1 MGTTAPITTDEL
13 IEARM
18 DETGLTREQLL
29 LVVAKS
35 ALVRH
40 LATGPDKDR
49 FVLKG
54 GTLLAHTYKSP
65 RQSVRDADYT
75 YIEPTLPT
83 VDDLIE
89 MLRVPG
95 TNGFHLDPAE
105 ARWTTGADIYEAKGM
120 KFSIEDITVVPR
132 SRGRGRGNALDIS
145 VSVRSGECLDGPI
158 PLIYTDTMLAGEHR
172 FTVMGLSLEELAA
185 EKVLGWA
192 SKDQSRH
199 YIDLAYIARDYRE
212 VLDGEKAATLI
223 CGKFEREKSSG
234 RYRNIRT
241 VSQLADAFS
250 ASARIK
256 LIRDSWTDDLGTQIL
271 FLPEEADRTEG
282 SLTDF
287 TNVERYVNE
296 VWVPILREA
305 SQRRHRR

>member
-1 MGTTAPITTDEL
+1 MATDPITTDEL

-54 GTLLAHTYKSP
+54 GTLLAHAYKSP

-95 TNGFHLDPAE
+95 TNGFYLDPAE
-105 ARWTTGADIYEAKGM
+105 ARWTTGTDIYEAKGM
-120 KFSIEDITVVPR
+120 KFSIQDITVAP
-132 SRGRGRGNALDIS
+132 RGRGRGNALDIS
-145 VSVRSGECLDGPI
+145 LSVRSGECLDGPI
-158 PLIYTDTMLAGEHR
+158 PLIYTDTMLAGESR
-172 FTVMGLSLEELAA
+172 FSVMGLSLEELAA

-199 YIDLAYIARDYRE
+199 YIDLAYIARDHRG
-212 VLDGEKAATLI
+212 VLDGDKAATLI
-223 CGKFEREKSSG
+223 CEKFARERHSG
-234 RYRNIRT
+234 RYRRIRN
-241 VSQLADAFS
+241 VGELASTFS
-250 ASARIK
+250 APARVK
-256 LIRDSWTDDLGTQIL
+256 LIRDSWEGDLGTQIL
-271 FLPEEADRTEG
+271 FLPEEEERAEG

-287 TNVERYVNE
+287 ANVQRYVNE
-296 VWVPILREA
+296 VWVPILTEA
-305 SQRRHRR
+305 SRRHRRR

>member
-1 MGTTAPITTDEL
+1 MATDPITTDEL

-54 GTLLAHTYKSP
+54 GTLLAHVYKSP

-83 VDDLIE
+83 VPDLIA

-95 TNGFHLDPAE
+95 TNGFHLDPEE
-105 ARWTTGADIYEAKGM
+105 ARWTTGTDIYEAKGM
-120 KFSIEDITVVPR
+120 KFSIEDITFTPRGR
-132 SRGRGRGNALDIS
+132 SRGSALDIS
-145 VSVRSGECLDGPI
+145 VSVRSGECLDGPV
-158 PLIYTDTMLAGEHR
+158 PLVYTDTMLADESR
-172 FTVMGLSLEELAA
+172 FAVMGLSLEELAA

-199 YIDLAYIARDYRE
+199 YVDLAYIARDYRE
-212 VLDGEKAATLI
+212 RLDADKAAVLI
-223 CGKFEREKSSG
+223 CEKFARERHSG
-234 RYRNIRT
+234 RYRRIRN
-241 VSQLADAFS
+241 VGELASTFS
-250 ASARIK
+250 AAARVKI
-256 LIRDSWTDDLGTQIL
+256 ISDSWADDLGTQIL
-271 FLPEEADRTEG
+271 FLPEEEDRAEG

-287 TNVERYVNE
+287 ANVERYVNE
-296 VWVPILREA
+296 VWVPILSEA
-305 SQRRHRR
+305 SRRR

>member
-1 MGTTAPITTDEL
+1 MSSEPITTDEL

-54 GTLLAHTYKSP
+54 GTLLAHAYKSP

-95 TNGFHLDPAE
+95 TNGFYVDPAE
-105 ARWTTGADIYEAKGM
+105 ARWTTGTDIYEAKGM
-120 KFSIEDITVVPR
+120 KFSIQDITVA

-158 PLIYTDTMLAGEHR
+158 PLIYTDNMLAGESR
-172 FTVMGLSLEELAA
+172 FSVMGLSLEELAA

-212 VLDGEKAATLI
+212 VLDADKAARLI
-223 CGKFEREKSSG
+223 CEKFARERHSG
-234 RYRNIRT
+234 RYRRMRN
-241 VSQLADAFS
+241 VGELASTFS
-250 ASARIK
+250 APARVK
-256 LIRDSWTDDLGTQIL
+256 LIRDSWKDDLGTQIL
-271 FLPEEADRTEG
+271 FLPEEDERAEDSLAD
-282 SLTDF
+282 F
-287 TNVERYVNE
+287 ANVERNINE
-296 VWVPILREA
+296 VWTPILSEA
-305 SQRRHRR
+305 SRRDPRR

>member
-1 MGTTAPITTDEL
+1 MATAPITTDEL

-54 GTLLAHTYKSP
+54 GTLLAHAYRSP
-65 RQSVRDADYT
+65 RQSVRDADYS

-89 MLRVPG
+89 MLRIPG
-95 TNGFHLDPAE
+95 TNGFYLDPAE
-105 ARWTTGADIYEAKGM
+105 ARWTTGTDIYEAKGM
-120 KFSIEDITVVPR
+120 KFSIQDITVA
-132 SRGRGRGNALDIS
+132 SRGRGRGNALDMS
-145 VSVRSGECLDGPI
+145 VSVRSGECLDGPV
-158 PLIYTDTMLAGEHR
+158 PLIYTDTMLAGERR
-172 FTVMGLSLEELAA
+172 FSVMGLSLEELAA

-199 YIDLAYIARDYRE
+199 YIDLAYIARDHRSAIDPE
-212 VLDGEKAATLI
+212 NAATRSARSSRVRSAVAGTATSALSASSPTRSRHR
-223 CGKFEREKSSG
+223 CASSSSATPGKTTSAHRSCSCPMRWTAPRDRSPTSPTSSG
-234 RYRNIRT
+234 TSTRSGGR
-241 VSQLADAFS
+241 
-250 ASARIK
+250 
-256 LIRDSWTDDLGTQIL
+256 SW
-271 FLPEEADRTEG
+271 
-282 SLTDF
+282 
-287 TNVERYVNE
+287 
-296 VWVPILREA
+296 
-305 SQRRHRR
+305 

>member
-1 MGTTAPITTDEL
+1 MNSEPITTDEL

-54 GTLLAHTYKSP
+54 GTLLAHVYKSP

-83 VDDLIE
+83 VDDLIG
-89 MLRVPG
+89 MLRVSG
-95 TNGFHLDPAE
+95 RNGFYLDPAE
-105 ARWTTGADIYEAKGM
+105 ARWTTGTDIYEAKGM
-120 KFSIEDITVVPR
+120 KFSIQDITMAPR
-132 SRGRGRGNALDIS
+132 GRARGRGNALDIS
-145 VSVRSGECLDGPI
+145 MSVRSGECLDGPI
-158 PLIYTDTMLAGEHR
+158 PLVYVDTTLAGQSR
-172 FTVMGLSLEELAA
+172 FPVMGLSLEELGA

-199 YIDLAYIARDYRE
+199 YIDLAYIARDHRG
-212 VLDGEKAATLI
+212 VLDSEKAATLI
-223 CGKFEREKSSG
+223 REKFKREKGNG

-241 VSQLADAFS
+241 VAELASTFS
-250 ASARIK
+250 APARIK
-256 LIRDSWTDDLGTQIL
+256 LIHDSWKDDLGTQVL
-271 FLPEEADRTEG
+271 FLPQEEERADG
-282 SLTDF
+282 SLIDF
-287 TNVERYVNE
+287 ANVERYVNE
-296 VWVPILREA
+296 VWRPILVEA
-305 SQRRHRR
+305 STRSSRR

>member
-1 MGTTAPITTDEL
+1 MASDPITTDEL

-54 GTLLAHTYKSP
+54 GTLLAHVYKSP

-89 MLRVPG
+89 MLRVSG
-95 TNGFHLDPAE
+95 TDGFYLDPAE

-120 KFSIEDITVVPR
+120 KFSIQDITVAR
-132 SRGRGRGNALDIS
+132 RGRGNALDLS

-158 PLIYTDTMLAGEHR
+158 PLIYTDTTLAGDSR
-172 FTVMGLSLEELAA
+172 FSVMGLSLEELAA

-199 YIDLAYIARDYRE
+199 YIDLAYIARDHRE
-212 VLDGEKAATLI
+212 VLDTDTAATLI
-223 CGKFEREKSSG
+223 CRKFELEKNSG

-241 VSQLADAFS
+241 VRQLADAFS
-250 ASARIK
+250 APARIK
-256 LIRDSWTDDLGTQIL
+256 LIRDSWEEDLGTQIL
-271 FLPEEADRTEG
+271 FLPDEHERAEG
-282 SLTDF
+282 SLADF
-287 TNVERYVNE
+287 ANVERYVNE
-296 VWVPILREA
+296 VWVPILAKA
-305 SQRRHRR
+305 SRRPVRG

>member
-1 MGTTAPITTDEL
+1 MASDPITTDEL

-54 GTLLAHTYKSP
+54 GTLLAHVYKSP

-95 TNGFHLDPAE
+95 TNGFYLDPAE
-105 ARWTTGADIYEAKGM
+105 ARWTTGTDIYEAKGM
-120 KFSIEDITVVPR
+120 RFSIQDIAVAR
-132 SRGRGRGNALDIS
+132 RGRGNALDLS

-158 PLIYTDTMLAGEHR
+158 PLIYTDTMLAGESR
-172 FTVMGLSLEELAA
+172 FSVMGLSLEELAA

-199 YIDLAYIARDYRE
+199 YIDLAYIARDHRS
-212 VLDGEKAATLI
+212 VLDADKAATLI
-223 CGKFEREKSSG
+223 CEKFARERHSG
-234 RYRNIRT
+234 RYRRIRN
-241 VSQLADAFS
+241 VGELAGTFS
-250 ASARIK
+250 APARIK
-256 LIRDSWTDDLGTQIL
+256 RIHDSWEEDL
-271 FLPEEADRTEG
+271 
-282 SLTDF
+282 
-287 TNVERYVNE
+287 VNR
-296 VWVPILREA
+296 PGNLGGLIP
-305 SQRRHRR
+305 

>member
-1 MGTTAPITTDEL
+1 MATDPITTDEL

-40 LATGPDKDR
+40 LATGADKDR

-54 GTLLAHTYKSP
+54 GTLLAHAYKSP
-65 RQSVRDADYT
+65 RQSVRDADYS
-75 YIEPTLPT
+75 YIEPSLPT

-89 MLRVPG
+89 VLRIPG
-95 TNGFHLDPAE
+95 TNGFYLDPAE
-105 ARWTTGADIYEAKGM
+105 ARWTTGTDIYEAKGM
-120 KFSIEDITVVPR
+120 KFSIQDITVA
-132 SRGRGRGNALDIS
+132 SRGRGRGSALDIS

-158 PLIYTDTMLAGEHR
+158 PLIYTDTMLAGESR
-172 FTVMGLSLEELAA
+172 FSVMGLSLEELAA

-199 YIDLAYIARDYRE
+199 YIDLAYIARDHRSAF
-212 VLDGEKAATLI
+212 DPGKAATLI
-223 CGKFEREKSSG
+223 REKFEREKSSG

-241 VSQLADAFS
+241 VSELADAFS
-250 ASARIK
+250 APARIK
-256 LIRDSWTDDLGTQIL
+256 LIRDSWKDDLGTQIL
-271 FLPEEADRTEG
+271 FLPEEEDRTEG

-287 TNVERYVNE
+287 ANLERYINE
-296 VWVPILREA
+296 VWIPILSEA
-305 SQRRHRR
+305 SRRQRR

>member
-1 MGTTAPITTDEL
+1 MNADPITTDEL
-13 IEARM
+13 IKARM

-54 GTLLAHTYKSP
+54 GTLLTHVYKSP

-83 VDDLIE
+83 VPDLIE
-89 MLRVPG
+89 MLRIPG

-105 ARWTTGADIYEAKGM
+105 AQWTTGKDIYEAKGM
-120 KFSIEDITVVPR
+120 KFSIEHIAVATR
-132 SRGRGRGNALDIS
+132 GHGRGSALDIS

-158 PLIYTDTMLAGEHR
+158 PLVYTDTMLAGETR
-172 FTVMGLSLEELAA
+172 VSVMGLSLEELAA

-199 YIDLAYIARDYRE
+199 YIDLAYIARDHRE
-212 VLDGEKAATLI
+212 ALNTAKAATLI
-223 CGKFEREKSSG
+223 WRKFEHEKSSG

-250 ASARIK
+250 TPARIK
-256 LIRDSWTDDLGTQIL
+256 LIRDSWEEDLGTQIL
-271 FLPEEADRTEG
+271 FLPEEHERVEG
-282 SLTDF
+282 SLADF
-287 TNVERYVNE
+287 ANVERYVEE
-296 VWVPILREA
+296 VWVPILAEA
-305 SQRRHRR
+305 SRRSVRR

>member
-1 MGTTAPITTDEL
+1 MGTDPITTDEL

-54 GTLLAHTYKSP
+54 GTLLAHVYKSP

-75 YIEPTLPT
+75 YIEPTVPT
-83 VDDLIE
+83 VPDLVD

-95 TNGFHLDPAE
+95 TNGFYLDPNE
-105 ARWTTGADIYEAKGM
+105 AVWTTGTDIYEAKGM
-120 KFSIEDITVVPR
+120 KFSIEDITA
-132 SRGRGRGNALDIS
+132 SRRGRGNALDLS
-145 VSVRSGECLDGPI
+145 VSVRSGECLDGPL
-158 PLIYTDTMLAGEHR
+158 PLTYVDTTLAGNSR
-172 FTVMGLSLEELAA
+172 FSVMGLSLEELGA

-199 YIDLAYIARDYRE
+199 YIDLAYIARDHRT

-223 CGKFEREKSSG
+223 CEKFKREKNSG
-234 RYRNIRT
+234 RYRRMPT
-241 VSQLADAFS
+241 VSELAATFS
-250 ASARIK
+250 APARIK
-256 LIRDSWTDDLGTQIL
+256 LMRESWHDDLGTQIL
-271 FLPEEADRTEG
+271 FLPEEEERAEG
-282 SLTDF
+282 SLADF
-287 TNVERYVNE
+287 ANVERYVNE
-296 VWVPILREA
+296 VWGPILAEA
-305 SQRRHRR
+305 SRQSLHR

>member
-1 MGTTAPITTDEL
+1 MSSDPITTDEL
-13 IEARM
+13 IAARM

-40 LATGPDKDR
+40 LATGPDKSR

-54 GTLLAHTYKSP
+54 GTLLAHVYKSP

-95 TNGFHLDPAE
+95 TNGFYLDPAV
-105 ARWTTGADIYEAKGM
+105 ARWTTGKDIYEAKGM
-120 KFSIEDITVVPR
+120 KFSIQDITVS

-145 VSVRSGECLDGPI
+145 MSVRSGECLDGPI
-158 PLIYTDTMLAGEHR
+158 PLVYVDTTLAGESR

-199 YIDLAYIARDYRE
+199 YIDLAYIARDHRN
-212 VLDGEKAATLI
+212 VLDDDKAATLI
-223 CGKFEREKSSG
+223 CKKFEREKNGG
-234 RYRNIRT
+234 RYRRIRT
-241 VSQLADAFS
+241 VSELASAFS
-250 ASARIK
+250 ASARVK
-256 LIRDSWTDDLGTQIL
+256 RIRDSWSDDLGTQIL
-271 FLPEEADRTEG
+271 FLPEEEERAESSLAD
-282 SLTDF
+282 F
-287 TNVERYVNE
+287 ANVERYVNE
-296 VWVPILREA
+296 VWVPILAEA
-305 SQRRHRR
+305 SRRSLRR

>member
-1 MGTTAPITTDEL
+1 MATAPITTDEL

-54 GTLLAHTYKSP
+54 GTLLAHVYKSP

-83 VDDLIE
+83 VPDLIE
-89 MLRVPG
+89 MLRIPG

-105 ARWTTGADIYEAKGM
+105 ARWTTGTDIYEAKGM
-120 KFSIEDITVVPR
+120 KFSIQDITVAA
-132 SRGRGRGNALDIS
+132 RGRGRGRGSALDIS
-145 VSVRSGECLDGPI
+145 VSVRSGECLDGPV
-158 PLIYTDTMLAGEHR
+158 PLVYTDTMLAGESR
-172 FTVMGLSLEELAA
+172 FAVMGLSLEELAA

-199 YIDLAYIARDYRE
+199 YIDLAYVARDYRD
-212 VLDGEKAATLI
+212 VLDGDKAATLI
-223 CGKFEREKSSG
+223 REKFAREKSSG

-250 ASARIK
+250 APVRIK
-256 LIRDSWTDDLGTQIL
+256 LIRDSWQDDLGTQIL
-271 FLPEEADRTEG
+271 FLPAEEERAED
-282 SLTDF
+282 SLRDF
-287 TNVERYVNE
+287 ANVERYVNE
-296 VWVPILREA
+296 VWAPILSEA
-305 SQRRHRR
+305 SHRHDGR

>member
-1 MGTTAPITTDEL
+1 MMGSEPITTDEL

-54 GTLLAHTYKSP
+54 GTLLAHVYKSP

-83 VDDLIE
+83 VEDLIE
-89 MLRVPG
+89 MLRISG
-95 TNGFHLDPAE
+95 RNGFYLDPSE

-120 KFSIEDITVVPR
+120 KFSIKDITM
-132 SRGRGRGNALDIS
+132 SQRGRGRGNALDIS
-145 VSVRSGECLDGPI
+145 MSVRSGECLDGPI
-158 PLIYTDTMLAGEHR
+158 PLMYADTMLTGESR
-172 FTVMGLSLEELAA
+172 FPVMGLSLEELAA

-199 YIDLAYIARDYRE
+199 YIDLAYIARDHRGA
-212 VLDGEKAATLI
+212 LDPERAASLI
-223 CGKFEREKSSG
+223 CEKFELEKDSG
-234 RYRNIRT
+234 RYRDMRT
-241 VSQLADAFS
+241 IAQLASTFS
-250 ASARIK
+250 APARIK
-256 LIRDSWTDDLGTQIL
+256 LIQDSWKDDLGTQVL
-271 FLPEEADRTEG
+271 FLPQEEERADG
-282 SLTDF
+282 SLADF
-287 TNVERYVNE
+287 ANVERYVNE
-296 VWVPILREA
+296 VWTPILAEA
-305 SQRRHRR
+305 AERSSRR